1 MSQIFYSELDK
12 HLQLELDARARAGNG
27 DRSETALRYM
37 TEKVA
42 NVSVTAYEGNKRDK
56 TKCSPAAPT
65 NCLSLFI
72 SQLYIALNFRL
83 FRLSIFRNIN

>member
-12 HLQLELDARARAGNG
+12 NLQEELNARARAGVG

-42 NVSVTAYEGNKRDK
+42 NVSLTAYEGNKRDK
-56 TKCSPAAPT
+56 TKIY
-65 NCLSLFI
+65 LG
-72 SQLYIALNFRL
+72 
-83 FRLSIFRNIN
+83 